1 MNYLI
6 KPPSGAVLF
15 YRKKGE
21 KMELKDTIE
30 LMTSEDYK
38 DRFIAEY
45 QQTKI
50 RYDKLHKMLV
60 RYDAG
65 TLTFEPTNISLLR
78 EQAAAMGRYLYL
90 LEERAELEQIEL

>member
-1 MNYLI
+1 
-6 KPPSGAVLF
+6 
-15 YRKKGE
+15 
-21 KMELKDTIE
+21 MELKDTIK

-65 TLTFEPTNISLLR
+65 TLHFEVTNISLLR
-78 EQAAAMGRYLYL
+78 EQAAAMGKYLYL
-90 LEERAELEQIEL
+90 LEERAELEQIDL

>member
-1 MNYLI
+1 
-6 KPPSGAVLF
+6 
-15 YRKKGE
+15 
-21 KMELKDTIE
+21 MELKDTIT
-30 LMTSEDYK
+30 LMASEDHR
-38 DRFIAEY
+38 DRFRAEY

-78 EQAAAMGRYLYL
+78 EQAAAMGKYLYL